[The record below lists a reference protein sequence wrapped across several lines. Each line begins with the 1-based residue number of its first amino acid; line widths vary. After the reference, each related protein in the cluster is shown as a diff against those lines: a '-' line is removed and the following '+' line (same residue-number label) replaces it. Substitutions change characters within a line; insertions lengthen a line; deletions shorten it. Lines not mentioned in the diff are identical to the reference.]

1 MGRPKAA
8 VEIDGEPLVRRGA
21 RALQDAGLDPVV
33 VVLGAGLPGTAAL
46 LEGAADGSDGRL
58 AAHGTTWVPAPGWDT
73 EGQAASL
80 RAGLDLLA
88 RAGADVVAALV
99 ALVDTPGIGPDAL
112 ARVAARADGPAVL
125 ARGAVGGR
133 AGHPVLLGR
142 EHWEAVHAAAT
153 GDAGARGFLRGRP
166 DVAAVEIGDVAADD
180 DLDTP
185 DDLQRWVRTAE
196 RSGEHTDRGAGPM
209 DTAREEAGR

>member
-8 VEIDGEPLVRRGA
+8 VELDGEPLVRRGA
-21 RALQDAGLDPVV
+21 RALHAAGLAPVV
-33 VVLGAGLPGTAAL
+33 VVLGAGLPETAAL
-46 LEGAADGSDGRL
+46 LDDGTR
-58 AAHGTTWVPAPGWDT
+58 WVPAPGWDT

-80 RAGLDLLA
+80 RAGLEALEA
-88 RAGADVVAALV
+88 TEAVAALV

-112 ARVAARADGPAVL
+112 ARVAARADGPDVL

-142 EHWEAVHAAAT
+142 AHWKAVHAAAS
-153 GDAGARGFLRGRP
+153 GDAGARGFLRGRD
-166 DVAAVEIGDVAADD
+166 DVAAVEIGDVAVDD

-185 DDLQRWVRTAE
+185 ADLQRWSSTKETPR
-196 RSGEHTDRGAGPM
+196 
-209 DTAREEAGR
+209 

>member
-8 VEIDGEPLVRRGA
+8 VELDGEPLVRRA
-21 RALQDAGLDPVV
+21 VRALTAAGLAPVV

-46 LEGAADGSDGRL
+46 LDA
-58 AAHGTTWVPAPGWDT
+58 GTSWVPAPGWDT

-80 RAGLDLLA
+80 RAGLEALGGTHPA
-88 RAGADVVAALV
+88 EVTAALV
-99 ALVDTPGIGPDAL
+99 ALVDTPGIGPEAL
-112 ARVAARADGPAVL
+112 ARVAARADGPDAL

-142 EHWEAVHAAAT
+142 AHWKAVHAAAT
-153 GDAGARGFLRGRP
+153 GDAGARGFLRGRD
-166 DVAAVEIGDVAADD
+166 DVAAVEIGDVAVDD

-185 DDLQRWVRTAE
+185 DDLRRWSAR
-196 RSGEHTDRGAGPM
+196 
-209 DTAREEAGR
+209 REETR